1 MVSFNPVPGLVT
13 SAKWASRKVS
23 MEMDVSLSSSTHC
36 WTVSGII
43 MSVTNRHNNS
53 VRVVRIQ
60 FWDWLNLEKKGT
72 QLLDRGFTFGGLI
85 S

>member
-1 MVSFNPVPGLVT
+1 MVSFDPVPGLVT

-43 MSVTNRHNNS
+43 MSV
-53 VRVVRIQ
+53 RVVRIQ

-72 QLLDRGFTFGGLI
+72 QLLDRGFTFGGFI